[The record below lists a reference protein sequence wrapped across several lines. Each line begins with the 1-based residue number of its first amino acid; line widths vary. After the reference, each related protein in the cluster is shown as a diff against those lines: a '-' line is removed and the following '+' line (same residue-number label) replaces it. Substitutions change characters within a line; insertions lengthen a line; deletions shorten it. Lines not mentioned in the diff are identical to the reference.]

1 MKHKNQNRKTEKLF
15 LTYKCTSKP
24 LPGNL
29 FAVDRI
35 FFGRFNPV
43 DIQYGHTWKLK
54 TSES

>member
-35 FFGRFNPV
+35 FFGWFKPV